1 MTAPTP
7 TPRTAAAAETSG
19 PPGASSTSSA
29 SGPPGGSGVS
39 TTPAT
44 FTASTASSASAAP
57 CACHG
62 GVVGSGQY
70 ELGVFASAVA
80 RARAEGELVVQPRM
94 GMATTTEMAL
104 GLEAVKHARARV
116 VGTITLDS
124 YTRVGDHDSARSA
137 LAAGADLNGYP
148 LVAHGPDV
156 TRALV
161 GRVAQG
167 GDFAV
172 QIRHGSAKPYD
183 IIATLLDA
191 GLDAT
196 EGGPIS
202 YCLPYSR
209 TPIAES
215 VDAWARSCDL
225 LASRPGTH
233 LESFGGCMLGQLCPP
248 GLLVALSV
256 LECIFFRRHGLTSV
270 SLSYA
275 QQTSRAQDVEALHA
289 LRTLAAEHLDGID
302 WHVVLYSY
310 MGVFPRT
317 VGGALEL
324 LRDSARLAALTG
336 TERMIV
342 KTPAEAHR
350 IPTIADNITALEE
363 AARAA
368 REATATGGPAQQRV
382 GAAVEEEFGVLAEA
396 RTLVEAVLGLH
407 PDIGQALILAFERG
421 ILDVPYCLHADNAQS
436 ARSFID
442 ARGSLQWLRAGAMPV
457 TTTRPAGETG
467 LRAEDLLRML
477 GHVQDHYDRAAL
489 TTTGPTAL
497 PTH

>member
-1 MTAPTP
+1 MTAP
-7 TPRTAAAAETSG
+7 G
-19 PPGASSTSSA
+19 PSPVA
-29 SGPPGGSGVS
+29 
-39 TTPAT
+39 TPAT
-44 FTASTASSASAAP
+44 GAPAPAPVSASR
-57 CACHG
+57 
-62 GVVGSGQY
+62 S
-70 ELGVFASAVA
+70 LGVFAGAVA

-104 GLEAVKHARARV
+104 GLNAVKNARARV

-124 YTRVGDHDSARSA
+124 YTRVGDHDSARAA
-137 LAAGADLNGYP
+137 LASGADLNGYP
-148 LVAHGPDV
+148 IVAHGPDV

-161 GRVAQG
+161 DQVKQG
-167 GDFAV
+167 SDFAV
-172 QIRHGSAKPYD
+172 QVRHGSAKPYD
-183 IIATLLDA
+183 IIAALLDA

-209 TPIAES
+209 TPIPES
-215 VDAWARSCDL
+215 VDAWARSCEL

-248 GLLVALSV
+248 SLLVALSV
-256 LECIFFRRHGLTSV
+256 LEGIFFRRHGLTSV

-275 QQTSRAQDVEALHA
+275 QQTHRAQDVEALHA

-324 LRDSARLAALTG
+324 LRDSARLAAITG

-350 IPTIADNITALEE
+350 IPTIEDNITALEE

-368 REATATGGPAQQRV
+368 REAREAREATVNGI
-382 GAAVEEEFGVLAEA
+382 GAGLGLGIGTGATEGEFGVLAEA
-396 RTLVEAVLGLH
+396 RTLVEAVLDLH
-407 PDIGQALILAFERG
+407 PDIDRALVLAFSRG
-421 ILDVPYCLHADNAQS
+421 ILDVPYCLHADNAQR

-442 ARGSLQWLRAGAMPV
+442 ARGSLQWLRAGSMPV
-457 TTTRPAGETG
+457 TTAPLGAETG

-477 GHVQDHYDRAAL
+477 GHVQEHYDRAAL
-489 TTTGPTAL
+489 TAAGPAAL
-497 PTH
+497 SGR

>member
-1 MTAPTP
+1 VNPLPDITAPAP
-7 TPRTAAAAETSG
+7 VRLGAFATAI
-19 PPGASSTSSA
+19 
-29 SGPPGGSGVS
+29 
-39 TTPAT
+39 
-44 FTASTASSASAAP
+44 
-57 CACHG
+57 
-62 GVVGSGQY
+62 
-70 ELGVFASAVA
+70 A
-80 RARAEGELVVQPRM
+80 RASQDGELVVQPRM
-94 GMATTTEMAL
+94 GMPTTTEMGK
-104 GLEAVKHARARV
+104 GLAAVKQARARV

-124 YTRVGDHDSARSA
+124 YTRVGDHDSARRA
-137 LAAGADLNGYP
+137 LANGSDLNGYP
-148 LVAHGPDV
+148 IVAHGPV
-156 TRALV
+156 TTRALV
-161 GRVAQG
+161 EQVTAA
-167 GDFAV
+167 GDPFAIQV
-172 QIRHGSAKPYD
+172 RHGSAKPYD
-183 IIATLLDA
+183 IVQALLDS

-209 TPIAES
+209 TPVAES
-215 VDAWARSCDL
+215 VDAWARSCEL

-275 QQTSRAQDVEALHA
+275 QQTSPAQDIEALHA

-317 VGGALEL
+317 VEGALEL
-324 LRDSARLAALTG
+324 LRDSARLAAATR

-363 AARAA
+363 AAEAA
-368 REATATGGPAQQRV
+368 RTAPRV
-382 GAAVEEEFGVLAEA
+382 PEPDGEFGVLHEA
-396 RTLVEAVLGLH
+396 RTLVDAVLELH
-407 PDIGQALILAFERG
+407 PDVGQALVRAFRRG
-421 ILDVPYCLHADNAQS
+421 LLDVPYCLHADNAQR

-442 ARGSLQWLRAGAMPV
+442 ARGTLQWHRAGGMPV
-457 TTTRPAGETG
+457 TTAHGSGELG
-467 LRAEDLLRML
+467 VRAEDLLKML
-477 GHVQDHYDRAAL
+477 SHVQETYDQAAL
-489 TTTGPTAL
+489 TASRANAL
-497 PTH
+497 DAQAS

>member
-1 MTAPTP
+1 MTAPVSP
-7 TPRTAAAAETSG
+7 SSPA
-19 PPGASSTSSA
+19 GAPAPVSA
-29 SGPPGGSGVS
+29 SRS
-39 TTPAT
+39 
-44 FTASTASSASAAP
+44 
-57 CACHG
+57 
-62 GVVGSGQY
+62 
-70 ELGVFASAVA
+70 LGVFAGAVA

-104 GLEAVKHARARV
+104 GLNAVKNARARV

-124 YTRVGDHDSARSA
+124 YTRVGDHDSARAA
-137 LAAGADLNGYP
+137 LASGADLNGYP
-148 LVAHGPDV
+148 IVAHGPDV

-161 GRVAQG
+161 DQVKQG
-167 GDFAV
+167 SDFAV
-172 QIRHGSAKPYD
+172 QVRHGSAKPYD
-183 IIATLLDA
+183 IIAALLDA

-209 TPIAES
+209 TPIPES
-215 VDAWARSCDL
+215 VDAWARSCEL

-248 GLLVALSV
+248 SLLVALSV
-256 LECIFFRRHGLTSV
+256 LEGIFFRRHGLTSV

-275 QQTSRAQDVEALHA
+275 QQTHRAQDVEALHA

-324 LRDSARLAALTG
+324 LRDSARLAAITG

-350 IPTIADNITALEE
+350 IPTIEDNITALEE

-368 REATATGGPAQQRV
+368 REAREATVNGIGAGLGL
-382 GAAVEEEFGVLAEA
+382 GAAEGEFGVLAEA
-396 RTLVEAVLGLH
+396 RTLVEAVLDLH
-407 PDIGQALILAFERG
+407 PDIDRALVLAFSRG
-421 ILDVPYCLHADNAQS
+421 ILDVPYCLHADNAQR

-442 ARGSLQWLRAGAMPV
+442 ARGSLQWLRAGSMPV
-457 TTTRPAGETG
+457 TTAPLGGETG

-477 GHVQDHYDRAAL
+477 GHVQEHYDRAAL
-489 TTTGPTAL
+489 TAAGPAAL
-497 PTH
+497 SAH